1 MEIVQNLVIL
11 KMEEKRSKFNIKF
24 LPKDFQ
30 KHILNI
36 KQKESFSLTL
46 SNPRKSKLGDYR
58 YNHKFKS
65 HHITINIDLEPI
77 YFMVT
82 YLHEVAHKMC
92 WDQFN
97 HKAKPHGQEWK
108 HLFVSLLWNFKSQIK
123 LSHSDN
129 EIILNFISNP
139 QARFQK
145 FNNCKNDLKV
155 SNLKPESIFELESGE
170 TFQLIKKR
178 RTRFLCL
185 NTKNKQQYTILGNT
199 LIKKIH
205 SGGIFITE

>member
-1 MEIVQNLVIL
+1 MEIVQNSVMW
-11 KMEEKRSKFNIKF
+11 KMGEPRSKFNLKF
-24 LPKDFQ
+24 LSKDFQ
-30 KHILNI
+30 EYILNI
-36 KQKESFSLTL
+36 KKNEGFTLVL

-58 YNHKFKS
+58 YNHKLKS

-77 YFMVT
+77 YFVVT

-92 WDQFN
+92 WDQFKR
-97 HKAKPHGQEWK
+97 KAKPHGQEWK
-108 HLFVSLLWNFKSQIK
+108 NIFVSLLWNFKSQIK

-139 QARFQK
+139 QARFNK
-145 FNNCKNDLKV
+145 FNNSDTGLKV
-155 SNLKPESIFELESGE
+155 RNLKIGSIFELEDGK

-185 NTKNKQQYTILGNT
+185 NTINKQQYTILETT

-205 SGGIFITE
+205 SGGVL

>member
-1 MEIVQNLVIL
+1 
-11 KMEEKRSKFNIKF
+11 MEEQRSKFNLKF

-30 KHILNI
+30 EHILNI
-36 KQKESFSLTL
+36 KKKEGFSLTL

-97 HKAKPHGQEWK
+97 LKAKPHGQEWK

-123 LSHSDN
+123 LSDSDN
-129 EIILNFISNP
+129 ELILNFISNP

-145 FNNCKNDLKV
+145 FNNCENDLKV
-155 SNLKPESIFELESGE
+155 SNLKPQSIFELEGGE

-185 NTKNKQQYTILGNT
+185 NTINNQQYTIQGNT
-199 LIKKIH
+199 LVKKIH
-205 SGGIFITE
+205 SGGVFITE

>member
-1 MEIVQNLVIL
+1 MEIVRNLVML
-11 KMEEKRSKFNIKF
+11 KMEAQRSKFNLKF
-24 LPKDFQ
+24 LPEDFQ
-30 KHILNI
+30 KHILNL
-36 KQKESFSLTL
+36 KEKEGFLLIL

-58 YNHKFKS
+58 YSHKFKS
-65 HHITINIDLEPI
+65 HQITINIDLDPI

-97 HKAKPHGQEWK
+97 SKAKPHGQEWK
-108 HLFVSLLWNFKSQIK
+108 QLFVSLLWNFKSQIK
-123 LSHSDN
+123 LSNSDN
-129 EIILNFISNP
+129 EILLHYISNP

-145 FNNCKNDLKV
+145 FNNSDSDLKV
-155 SNLKPESIFELESGE
+155 SNLRPGSIFELEDGK

-185 NTKNKQQYTILGNT
+185 NTINNQQYTILAST

-205 SGGIFITE
+205 TGGVLLTE